1 MANSDSQLFLFCAQS
16 MSFWCRCIF
25 LTENRLFNGVNVLA
39 RSFSAAA
46 AVVLTRCRTRSVS
59 QSSAA
64 VGPLLNASIVCP
76 EINSI
81 FSTVTLIVSQ
91 NFYHYF
97 VLSLILNFQVVKK
110 KSYIIIVVSWLIEY
124 CHTGNFGF
132 PVLIKK
138 IFESRKLL
146 GEF

>member
-1 MANSDSQLFLFCAQS
+1 MANSDSQLFHFCAQS

-25 LTENRLFNGVNVLA
+25 LTENKLFNGVNVLA
-39 RSFSAAA
+39 RAGRSFSAAA

-110 KSYIIIVVSWLIEY
+110 KKNLTS
-124 CHTGNFGF
+124 
-132 PVLIKK
+132 
-138 IFESRKLL
+138 LL
-146 GEF
+146 L